1 MTSEV
6 SSMLGIEYI
15 EDSAGVEVPSD
26 AIRYGW
32 FYTSDT
38 EKSTKSNASEEDRCS
53 RLTCLAA
60 SAWKS
65 FLSTPNT
72 SCKTSD
78 TSAILGKPLP
88 PLPGRIPDKILPC
101 RDRHPADADV
111 DQSDTRIE
119 AGHVRSQQSPNRK
132 SIDFHFL
139 RAMNNRKSS
148 TTTYSFEDIVA
159 DDISAVQF
167 AAASAGININAIS
180 ELRRSHTCHNAN
192 CWKIQFIKVSRQTL
206 IH

>member
-1 MTSEV
+1 MSLQTPFVMAGSIPQILRKAQRV
-6 SSMLGIEYI
+6 MLPMKTG
-15 EDSAGVEVPSD
+15 
-26 AIRYGW
+26 
-32 FYTSDT
+32 T
-38 EKSTKSNASEEDRCS
+38 

-65 FLSTPNT
+65 FLGTPNT
-72 SCKTSD
+72 SCKASD

-101 RDRHPADADV
+101 RGRHPADANV

-119 AGHVRSQQSPNRK
+119 AGRVRNQQPSSPN
-132 SIDFHFL
+132 SVDFQFL

-148 TTTYSFEDIVA
+148 TTTYSFEDIVV

-180 ELRRSHTCHNAN
+180 ELQRSHTCHNAN
-192 CWKIQFIKVSRQTL
+192 CWKIQSIKVSTQTL